1 MSAAREFHE
10 KCKTVF
16 YIEMEWIHKQLLKLK
31 LYAMFI
37 AWTKVC
43 VLPGFSPLPIY
54 TVATFFFKEIGKET
68 LVNKASSLAYNFM
81 LAIFPAIIFLFTLI
95 PYIPKRIGFQEQLMS
110 LLALIL
116 PHNAYFAFESTINE
130 IVNIQNG
137 NLLSI
142 GFILSLFFAT
152 NGVHKLMIAF
162 NKSSLIV
169 ETRTWLKQR
178 LVAIILTIIISFS
191 VIVCIAAMAISEIL
205 LNYIEE
211 ELHYTGNLTSYVIQ
225 LTSWTLLGTLYFI
238 TVSIL
243 YRYGPAH
250 AKKWKFF
257 SAGSWLATILA
268 FLTIWGFSYYINH
281 FNSYNKLYGSI
292 GTLIVMMIW
301 LYLNSLI
308 LLVGF
313 ELNAS
318 VDLSKRS
325 VKIIRPNFNIFK
337 KPLPVENKLEK
348 S

>member
-1 MSAAREFHE
+1 MN
-10 KCKTVF
+10 
-16 YIEMEWIHKQLLKLK
+16 WLHKQLLKLRPYS
-31 LYAMFI
+31 LFI
-37 AWTKVC
+37 EWTKVC

-54 TVATFFFKEIGKET
+54 TVATFFFKEIGKDT

-81 LAIFPAIIFLFTLI
+81 LAIFPGIIFLFTLI
-95 PYIPKRIGFQEQLMS
+95 PYIPKRIGFQEGLMS
-110 LLALIL
+110 LLALVL
-116 PHNAYFAFESTINE
+116 PNNAYLAFEATIND

-137 NLLSI
+137 SLLSI
-142 GFILSLFFAT
+142 GFFLSLFFAT
-152 NGVHKLMIAF
+152 NGVHNLMMAF

-169 ETRTWLKQR
+169 ETRTLLKRR
-178 LVAIILTIIISFS
+178 LVALVLTIVLVVSMII
-191 VIVCIAAMAISEIL
+191 CIAAMTLGELAIDFFRKEI
-205 LNYIEE
+205 NYN
-211 ELHYTGNLTSYVIQ
+211 GSLTIYAIKITQ
-225 LTSWTLLGTLYFI
+225 WALLGVLYFI
-238 TVSIL
+238 NVSIL

-268 FLTIWGFSYYINH
+268 FLTIWGFSFYINN
-281 FNSYNKLYGSI
+281 FSAYNKIYGSI
-292 GTLIVMMIW
+292 GTLMVVMIW

-325 VKIIRPNFNIFK
+325 VKIIRPNFNLFK
-337 KPLPVENKLEK
+337 SNNKDEN

>member
-1 MSAAREFHE
+1 MN
-10 KCKTVF
+10 
-16 YIEMEWIHKQLLKLK
+16 WIHKQLLKLK
-31 LYAMFI
+31 LYSLFI
-37 AWTKVC
+37 EWTKVC

-54 TVATFFFKEIGKET
+54 TVATFFFKEIGKDT

-95 PYIPKRIGFQEQLMS
+95 PYIPKKIGFQEQLMS
-110 LLALIL
+110 LIALVL
-116 PHNAYFAFESTINE
+116 PNNAYLAFETTLNE

-137 NLLSI
+137 SLLSI

-152 NGVHKLMIAF
+152 NGVHNLMVAF
-162 NKSSLIV
+162 NRSSLIV

-178 LVAIILTIIISFS
+178 LVAIILTVVIALS
-191 VIVCIAAMAISEIL
+191 VIVCIAAMAIGEIL
-205 LNYIEE
+205 LTYIKDELNYK
-211 ELHYTGNLTSYVIQ
+211 GNITYYVIQ
-225 LTSWTLLGTLYFI
+225 LTRWALLGILYFI

-257 SAGSWLATILA
+257 SAGSWLATVLA
-268 FLTIWGFSYYINH
+268 FLTMWGFSFYINN
-281 FNSYNKLYGSI
+281 FSSYNKIYGSI
-292 GTLIVMMIW
+292 GTLIVIMIW

-337 KPLPVENKLEK
+337 KQLPVEEKLERK
-348 S
+348 

>member
-1 MSAAREFHE
+1 MNWVHQ
-10 KCKTVF
+10 
-16 YIEMEWIHKQLLKLK
+16 QLLRLAPYR
-31 LYAMFI
+31 LFI
-37 AWTKVC
+37 KWTKAC
-43 VLPGFSPLPIY
+43 VLPGFSPLPLY

-95 PYIPKRIGFQEQLMS
+95 PYIPKSIGFQKTLMD
-110 LLALIL
+110 LLALVL
-116 PHNAYFAFESTINE
+116 PNNAYLAFETTINE

-137 NLLSI
+137 SLLSV
-142 GFILSLFFAT
+142 GFILSIFFST
-152 NGVHKLMIAF
+152 NGVHKLMVAF

-178 LVAIILTIIISFS
+178 LVAMVLTFIIAVS
-191 VIVCIAAMAISEIL
+191 VIVCIAAMAIGEIL
-205 LNYIEE
+205 LTYLQNELNYKGGIT
-211 ELHYTGNLTSYVIQ
+211 LFAIQ
-225 LTSWTLLGTLYFI
+225 LTKWALLGILYFI

-268 FLTIWGFSYYINH
+268 FVTIWGFSFYINN
-281 FNSYNKLYGSI
+281 FGSYNKLYGSI
-292 GTLIVMMIW
+292 GTLIVVMIW

-308 LLVGF
+308 LLIGF

-325 VKIIRPNFNIFK
+325 VKIIRPNFNLFK
-337 KPLPVENKLEK
+337 KPLQTEEKLNK
-348 S
+348 

>member
-1 MSAAREFHE
+1 MNWVHE
-10 KCKTVF
+10 
-16 YIEMEWIHKQLLKLK
+16 QLLKLK
-31 LYAMFI
+31 YYQMFI

-43 VLPGFSPLPIY
+43 VLPVFSPLPLY
-54 TVATFFFKEIGKET
+54 TVSTFFFKEIGKET
-68 LVNKASSLAYNFM
+68 LENKASSLAYNFM

-110 LLALIL
+110 LLALVL
-116 PHNAYFAFESTINE
+116 PNNAYLAFETTINE

-137 NLLSI
+137 SLLSI
-142 GFILSLFFAT
+142 GFLLSIFFST

-178 LVAIILTIIISFS
+178 IVALILTFILALS
-191 VIVCIAAMAISEIL
+191 VIICIAAMAISEIL
-205 LNYIEE
+205 LNYLQQ
-211 ELHYTGNLTSYVIQ
+211 ELHYKGGITLFAIQ
-225 LTSWTLLGTLYFI
+225 LIRWSLLGVFYFI
-238 TVSIL
+238 TVSLL

-268 FLTIWGFSYYINH
+268 FLTMWGFSFYINN
-281 FNSYNKLYGSI
+281 FGSYNKIYGSI
-292 GTLIVMMIW
+292 GTLIVVMIW
-301 LYLNSLI
+301 LYLNSFI
-308 LLVGF
+308 LLIGF

-325 VKIIRPNFNIFK
+325 VKIIKPNFNLFK
-337 KPLPVENKLEK
+337 KTPLQQ
-348 S
+348 

>member
-1 MSAAREFHE
+1 MN
-10 KCKTVF
+10 
-16 YIEMEWIHKQLLKLK
+16 WIHNQLLKLR
-31 LYAMFI
+31 LYSMFI

-54 TVATFFFKEIGKET
+54 TVAIFFFKEIGKES
-68 LVNKASSLAYNFM
+68 LVNNASALAYNFM

-110 LLALIL
+110 LIALVL
-116 PHNAYFAFESTINE
+116 PNDAYLAFETTLNE
-130 IVNIQNG
+130 IINIQNG
-137 NLLSI
+137 SLLSI
-142 GFILSLFFAT
+142 GFLLSLFFAT
-152 NGVHKLMIAF
+152 NGVHKLMLAF
-162 NKSSLIV
+162 NKSSLII

-178 LVAIILTIIISFS
+178 LVALVLTIIIVFS
-191 VIVCIAAMAISEIL
+191 VIICIAAMATGEIL
-205 LNYIEE
+205 LTYLKE
-211 ELHYTGNLTSYVIQ
+211 ELHYKGNMTYYAIQ
-225 LTSWTLLGTLYFI
+225 LTRWTLLGTLYFI

-250 AKKWKFF
+250 AKKWRIF

-268 FLTIWGFSYYINH
+268 FLTIWAFSYYINN

-292 GTLIVMMIW
+292 GTLIVIMIW

-318 VDLSKRS
+318 IDLSKRS
-325 VKIIRPNFNIFK
+325 VKIIRPNFNLFK
-337 KPLPVENKLEK
+337 KSIPAEEKLEK
-348 S
+348 P